1 MKKFIF
7 VLLSCVMALT
17 MTLNCFALEV
27 PAAAVQRVLVS
38 SETEYLEDGSY
49 IITEIYEDVPTG
61 GTAPYAATQT
71 KSGSKIQTH
80 TTKSGEVKWTFTLSA
95 SFSYSSTSVTCNS
108 ANHSYNI
115 VDDAWEISS
124 PGSYKDSSQVAH
136 GQAIFKEYVFF
147 IITDTVVVDLTL
159 SCDTNGNLS

>member
-17 MTLNCFALEV
+17 MTLNCFALEI

-71 KSGSKIQTH
+71 KSGSKIQRH
-80 TTKSGEVKWTFTLSA
+80 TTADNVLLWSFTLTA
-95 SFSYSSTSVTCNS
+95 SFTYSSSSVTCNS
-108 ANHSYNI
+108 TDYSYNI
-115 VDDAWEISS
+115 VNDRWSVEN
-124 PGSYKDSSQVAH
+124 PGSFKDSKQIAH
-136 GQAIFKEYVFF
+136 GKATF
-147 IITDTVVVDLTL
+147 IKKFLSFLTNEVKVDLTL
-159 SCDTNGNLS
+159 SCNTNGNLS